1 MHECSCLPFFKI
13 LLEYQFFP
21 EMLYRMSE
29 ALTITKMRS
38 FKHETFFSCSG
49 GGGGCINKNK
59 EASTGFNHSAL
70 PEGSVPQVTSVS
82 TLDQPLQLQLSLHV
96 IVVFLVGFR

>member
-1 MHECSCLPFFKI
+1 
-13 LLEYQFFP
+13 
-21 EMLYRMSE
+21 MLYRMSE

-49 GGGGCINKNK
+49 GGGGGGGGEVPVLIKIK
-59 EASTGFNHSAL
+59 KQAPASIIAHYLKA
-70 PEGSVPQVTSVS
+70 
-82 TLDQPLQLQLSLHV
+82 QLQLSLHV